1 MARYEFSKKGYVN
14 SDEIL
19 RGDLITVEADE
30 IGGILAVK
38 AKLSNSQL
46 RAFYNEVKALETKIG
61 DKVENF
67 PKNYPMIL
75 MMKSKAAYKKGSQSS
90 KIPLEFKDFIDE
102 NIDLIKKRNGEGKG
116 KQAFDNFVIFFEAVV
131 GYFYGHGGKGNR

>member
-1 MARYEFSKKGYVN
+1 MARYEFSKKGYVD

-19 RGDLITVEADE
+19 RGDLITKEADE
-30 IGGILAVK
+30 IGKHLVK

-46 RAFYNEVKALETKIG
+46 RGFYNEVKALENKIG
-61 DKVENF
+61 DKEENF

-75 MMKSKAAYKKGSQSS
+75 MMKSKAAYKCGCKSS

-102 NIDLIKKRNGEGKG
+102 NIDLIKKRNGGGKG

>member
-1 MARYEFSKKGYVN
+1 MARYEFSKKGYVD

-19 RGDLITVEADE
+19 RGDLITIEADE
-30 IGGILAVK
+30 IGGVLVR

-46 RAFYNEVKALETKIG
+46 RAFYNEVKALENKIG
-61 DKVENF
+61 GKEENF
-67 PKNYPMIL
+67 PKNYPMVL

-90 KIPLEFKDFIDE
+90 KIPPEFKDFIDE

-131 GYFYGHGGKGNR
+131 GYFYGHGGKSNR